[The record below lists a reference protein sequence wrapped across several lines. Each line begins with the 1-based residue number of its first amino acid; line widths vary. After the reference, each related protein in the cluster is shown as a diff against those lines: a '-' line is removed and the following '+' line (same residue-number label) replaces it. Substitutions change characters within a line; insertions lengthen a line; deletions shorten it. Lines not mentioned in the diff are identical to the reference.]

1 MYLIRVRGLSFRIKV
16 LIPNG
21 ISLEIPEDKEILKL
35 IERIKEGDQ
44 DAENRLFYGYFRF
57 ALFIAGQYAM
67 RIRSLMDD
75 LAQEAQI
82 GLITAIRD
90 IPTKLKE
97 NKYLTTYLAQKIHG
111 RLYAFIRKQFKRV
124 IYDTTITEMG
134 TIVVKLKEYRK
145 NRSRDMFQEI
155 RDYLKDKREEEIIT
169 LRLEGYN
176 DVEIAEKIG
185 LTKMRISQI
194 RREIGKRIDKNDLL
208 RTRRN

>member
-1 MYLIRVRGLSFRIKV
+1 
-16 LIPNG
+16 
-21 ISLEIPEDKEILKL
+21 
-35 IERIKEGDQ
+35 
-44 DAENRLFYGYFRF
+44 
-57 ALFIAGQYAM
+57 
-67 RIRSLMDD
+67 
-75 LAQEAQI
+75 
-82 GLITAIRD
+82 
-90 IPTKLKE
+90 
-97 NKYLTTYLAQKIHG
+97 
-111 RLYAFIRKQFKRV
+111 
-124 IYDTTITEMG
+124 MG